1 VLEATRPA
9 VIAARGIDE
18 LHGDAQ
24 PIASPAHAPLH
35 YRGDCQLPPDFTHV
49 HAGIA
54 KSERAAAAG
63 NAQSGHAI
71 ERIDQLLR
79 HTLAEGALVA
89 LRSHVGEWQYRD
101 RRKVR
106 ADLVRHRRDETVAVA
121 VPRLDVTWLPCL
133 VGQRLAQLLNARGER
148 IVADHDAVPDRGE
161 QIVPAHRLA
170 GALQQHAE
178 HFGALPRQ
186 PDLAV
191 RGPKPA
197 ADRLERIPAESDPST
212 RHAGHGTPPR
222 VELVFILQFYR
233 MN

>member
-170 GALQQHAE
+170 GALQQ
-178 HFGALPRQ
+178 
-186 PDLAV
+186 
-191 RGPKPA
+191 
-197 ADRLERIPAESDPST
+197 PST
-212 RHAGHGTPPR
+212 SADFRVSRISPCAAQSRPLTGSNEYPPNR
-222 VELVFILQFYR
+222 TRRPVTLDMARLPGWNWYSFY
-233 MN
+233 NSIE